1 MTAPVLSLWKRA
13 AQGWRKMKTRKRRL
27 HDESTRS
34 GRGRERGVAPD
45 ANRRECRTLV
55 LNFAPTPVA
64 CSHRSAQFVTRLD
77 QFKLIA
83 EASGLV
89 LRPTV
94 ETLAHR
100 ARAGRLRGSGEV
112 GHATATD
119 VRTTAHAGGCAAR
132 RDTGRSRRSVRGDAA
147 GRA

>member
-64 CSHRSAQFVTRLD
+64 C
-77 QFKLIA
+77 
-83 EASGLV
+83 
-89 LRPTV
+89 
-94 ETLAHR
+94 
-100 ARAGRLRGSGEV
+100 RLRGRSV
-112 GHATATD
+112 RHAARSVQAD
-119 VRTTAHAGGCAAR
+119 RGKRPDWSSVQRWRLSRTAHAPGG
-132 RDTGRSRRSVRGDAA
+132 
-147 GRA
+147 